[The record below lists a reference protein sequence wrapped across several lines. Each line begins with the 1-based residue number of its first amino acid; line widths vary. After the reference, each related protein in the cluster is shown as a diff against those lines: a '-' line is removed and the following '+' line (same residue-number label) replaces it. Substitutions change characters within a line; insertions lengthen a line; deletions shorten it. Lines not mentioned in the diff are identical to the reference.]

1 MDNFLYGSYNHSKIR
16 KKVYYIY
23 RRKNMSIIQ
32 ENKQNQYDLIMTVIK
47 KILPDISKDLEMD
60 IFDVYYNQNAN
71 AHCIPNEKIKKCFSI
86 KIDELN
92 NSHMYSAQDIQ
103 NAIENTII
111 SDEDILN
118 EYSISK
124 EVQYMISTQDSINEE
139 LLKINRNGILSYAF
153 IFDSYSTFF
162 LISSKNRYHGLYLS
176 LMKITLTN
184 IFNWLYTDED
194 IPYDPISNEYELD
207 NYTHELENIKLL
219 SLTSWLSDNQLPNKE
234 DFVYLSSLTY
244 EKQTM
249 RGYNLLFINSHP
261 KEYRIELEDLTLD
274 LFFSSENS
282 RKIRKLL
289 EMTSEEYGLVVWKK
303 FITKSILGIANI
315 DACES
320 PIIVEF
326 LNQMEWK
333 IKEGRETIFH
343 YKNGSYNICP
353 KINDNIKD
361 RLKDNLPSCN
371 EQQLDNIKSI
381 IDEAS
386 KQKHGTMLLF
396 TKHAKME
403 AKRLSECER
412 GFMIAEKQ
420 LINDLSIIEKIT
432 SIDGALIIDMDCNC
446 YAIGAILDGNA
457 HKYVGSSER
466 GARYNSACTY
476 LANKTDE
483 SDVYLAVVISED
495 GTIDVL
501 TNKQFAE

>member
-1 MDNFLYGSYNHSKIR
+1 
-16 KKVYYIY
+16 
-23 RRKNMSIIQ
+23 MSIIQ

-60 IFDVYYNQNAN
+60 IFDVSFNQNAN
-71 AHCIPNEKIKKCFSI
+71 EPCTPFEEIKKCFFI
-86 KIDELN
+86 KIDEELN
-92 NSHMYSAQDIQ
+92 NSHIYSAKDIQ

-111 SDEDILN
+111 SDEAP
-118 EYSISK
+118 
-124 EVQYMISTQDSINEE
+124 YMILTHDSINEE

-153 IFDSYSTFF
+153 IFGSYSTFF
-162 LISSKNRYHGLYLS
+162 LISSKNRYQGLYLS

-184 IFNWLYTDED
+184 IFNWLYTDEED
-194 IPYDPISNEYELD
+194 IPRDPISNEYELD
-207 NYTHELENIKLL
+207 NYTHELEDIKLL
-219 SLTSWLSDNQLPNKE
+219 SLSSWLSDNQLPNKE

-244 EKQTM
+244 EQQTM
-249 RGYNLLFINSHP
+249 NGYNLLFVNSHP
-261 KEYRIELEDLTLD
+261 KEYRIQLTEYQEENQIITPNLD
-274 LFFSSENS
+274 LFFSLDNS

-289 EMTSEEYGLVVWKK
+289 EMTSKEFGLVIERG
-303 FITKSILGIANI
+303 FFKSILGIANI
-315 DACES
+315 SACES
-320 PIIVEF
+320 SIIIEF
-326 LNQMEWK
+326 LNHMEWK

-495 GTIDVL
+495 GTIDIL